1 MFSEECRIAG
11 EGLKL
16 CNDLCSHRG
25 IEIAVG
31 VRWNLDAALAQRV
44 DVSKRHSLLRLY
56 SSSMLHHL
64 TPVVYFAGFCDSGF
78 PAQMICSTSRVP
90 PFRWLL
96 AHTPRACC
104 TQRQPSSSRLTFWDG
119 VLVSYALL
127 LSWTLR
133 PQALSLPLRDSEAT
147 NSVPVLCYNS
157 VKETPRLGTTNT
169 QKS

>member
-11 EGLKL
+11 EGLKF
-16 CNDLCSHRG
+16 CNDICSHRG

-96 AHTPRACC
+96 AHTHEHVAPNAS
-104 TQRQPSSSRLTFWDG
+104 PAVADSRF
-119 VLVSYALL
+119 
-127 LSWTLR
+127 
-133 PQALSLPLRDSEAT
+133 
-147 NSVPVLCYNS
+147 
-157 VKETPRLGTTNT
+157 GTGFF
-169 QKS
+169 